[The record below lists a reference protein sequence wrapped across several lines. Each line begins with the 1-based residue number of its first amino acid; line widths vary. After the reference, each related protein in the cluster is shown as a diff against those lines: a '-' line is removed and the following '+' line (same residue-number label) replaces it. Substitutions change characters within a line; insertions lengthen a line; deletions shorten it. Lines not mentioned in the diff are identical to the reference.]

1 MVTTVHFFQSTKEY
15 QRILEELKDDIYDV
29 KIFTADFTDFT
40 DFMDFIDIYLLIPAI
55 FFKIAHYYQ
64 LT

>member
-29 KIFTADFTDFT
+29 KIFTADFPGTGDGSWRRGN
-40 DFMDFIDIYLLIPAI
+40 
-55 FFKIAHYYQ
+55 
-64 LT
+64 